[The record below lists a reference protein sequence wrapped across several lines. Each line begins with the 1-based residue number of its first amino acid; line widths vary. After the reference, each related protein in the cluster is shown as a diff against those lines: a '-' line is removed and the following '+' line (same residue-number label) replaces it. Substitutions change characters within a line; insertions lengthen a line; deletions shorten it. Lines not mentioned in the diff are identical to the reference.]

1 MLTAA
6 TVTMAMTT
14 MVLDFS
20 RRLTRYFGLIVDLGL
35 ILLNYFAIIKLP

>member
-6 TVTMAMTT
+6 TVMAMTT